1 MENGGAPSKKKRAKS
16 ESESQDDH
24 IVVMLVDTREPSEPV
39 VTHACFNINNDRSHG
54 LKFPK
59 ILDRMLNKSKDLQF
73 SQVFTKSDIRSSKL
87 DFVLMNCTDDGEEGF
102 DLGYEDSEGEEM
114 ELGWVTDDIQK
125 MIAMIG
131 DKGHASA
138 RDMMMSNNSTFLLDV
153 KWVRIDLTQ

>member
-39 VTHACFNINNDRSHG
+39 VTHACSNINNDRSHG
-54 LKFPK
+54 LKFPN

-87 DFVLMNCTDDGEEGF
+87 DFVLLSCTDDGEEGF
-102 DLGYEDSEGEEM
+102 DFSYEDSEGEEM
-114 ELGWVTDDIQK
+114 ELENVTDDIQK

>member
-1 MENGGAPSKKKRAKS
+1 METGGASSKKKRAKP
-16 ESESQDDH
+16 ESQDDY
-24 IVVMLVDTREPSEPV
+24 IVVLLVDTREPCEPV

-114 ELGWVTDDIQK
+114 ELGDVTDDIQK
-125 MIAMIG
+125 MIAMIC

-138 RDMMMSNNSTFLLDV
+138 LDMMRSNNSTYLLDV